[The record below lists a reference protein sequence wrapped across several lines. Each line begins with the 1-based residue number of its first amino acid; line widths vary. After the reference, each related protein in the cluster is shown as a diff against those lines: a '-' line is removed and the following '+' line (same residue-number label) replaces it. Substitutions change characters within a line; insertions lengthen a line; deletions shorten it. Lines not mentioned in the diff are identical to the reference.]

1 MYNYYFDKITVLL
14 LQLMVIIEI
23 PKDPCWNTDFTA

>member
-1 MYNYYFDKITVLL
+1 MYNYLFDKITVLL

-23 PKDPCWNTDFTA
+23 PKGSLLKH